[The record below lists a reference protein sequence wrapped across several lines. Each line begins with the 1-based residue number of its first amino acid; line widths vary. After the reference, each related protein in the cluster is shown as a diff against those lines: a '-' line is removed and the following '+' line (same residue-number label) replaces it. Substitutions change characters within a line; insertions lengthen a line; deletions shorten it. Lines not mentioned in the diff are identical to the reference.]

1 MNRSAN
7 DGDRHHS
14 STGAHLSCRRTDDDD
29 DRDARKRETLLIE
42 LILLLVLFKVIFL
55 FQLYRSNHTFLF
67 MCDRNTHDVIYSYFR
82 PFRMRL
88 WPTSNIYI
96 KYEGDTNVAIGRTL
110 LLVAFYFFF
119 SRSKVC
125 WKDIARGGPWG
136 GGGIWMYCAS
146 RDLPYTMPTT
156 MAAVNI
162 ALFLKIKTKQ
172 KKNVFRSIWEKNEP

>member
-88 WPTSNIYI
+88 
-96 KYEGDTNVAIGRTL
+96 
-110 LLVAFYFFF
+110 
-119 SRSKVC
+119 
-125 WKDIARGGPWG
+125 
-136 GGGIWMYCAS
+136 
-146 RDLPYTMPTT
+146 
-156 MAAVNI
+156 
-162 ALFLKIKTKQ
+162 
-172 KKNVFRSIWEKNEP
+172 

>member
-1 MNRSAN
+1 M
-7 DGDRHHS
+7 HS
-14 STGAHLSCRRTDDDD
+14 YCSWLYIIYYISGTYIFDKLKPISHKLVSFY
-29 DRDARKRETLLIE
+29 LL
-42 LILLLVLFKVIFL
+42 
-55 FQLYRSNHTFLF
+55 QLH
-67 MCDRNTHDVIYSYFR
+67 C
-82 PFRMRL
+82 
-88 WPTSNIYI
+88 
-96 KYEGDTNVAIGRTL
+96 E
-110 LLVAFYFFF
+110 AFYFFF

-172 KKNVFRSIWEKNEP
+172 KKNVFRSIREKKWTITNYIIRVYFSFYKDHLSIFFFLLYKFGSIKESWGKKMM